1 MKTILEW
8 LKPGARVKR
17 YMILQIVSVGVLT
30 YCLVTLF
37 STYDLEPKMLIA
49 YIILLTLS
57 IFGALFS
64 FIVAQKNILYVS
76 LKNISRK
83 NKNIKVRKLLY
94 ADPKLKKAPKV
105 VIIGGGSGLAYVLKG
120 LKEFTSNITAIVNVS
135 EDDLSLSTA
144 MTPKETLT
152 PGDIRK
158 CISSLSTSEAEVAK
172 LLMYKNPELNL
183 KSHSVGNLIISSLID
198 ITGSFSK
205 AISSLS
211 EIFNLQG
218 NIYPVTT
225 DNLEICAGFENGE
238 IIVGKENIISRT
250 KKSGGQIKQIFLKD
264 GNIKSSPEVIDAIK
278 NANIIVFGP
287 GELYTSILSNLLIED
302 VSKAILRSKAKK
314 VYVSN
319 IMNQPGQTAGYTL
332 ARYINE
338 LERYIGKHV
347 IDYAI
352 VNNGVITEEMMKD
365 FNQEESYPV
374 KIDLENIQNRAI
386 SVIKEDLVLTAPGS
400 IIHDSDRLAEIIMAI
415 TKSKKIGKLN
425 IVKIK
430 RKHMQNER
438 KIRTSSKNKK
448 IKLKKSKDSTKI
460 SKNVKD
466 RITNQKENSIM
477 NMFENIKH
485 KAEGL
490 KKENNTKDKNSKKR
504 KGI

>member
-17 YMILQIVSVGVLT
+17 YMILQIVSVAVLT

-83 NKNIKVRKLLY
+83 NKNLKVRKLLY
-94 ADPKLKKAPKV
+94 FDPRLKKAPKV
-105 VIIGGGSGLAYVLKG
+105 VVIGGGSGLSYVLKG

-158 CISSLSTSEAEVAK
+158 CVAALSTSEAEVSK

-205 AISSLS
+205 AILQLS

-225 DNLEICAGFENGE
+225 DNLELCAGFENGE

-250 KKSGGQIKQIFLKD
+250 KKSSGQIKQIFLKD
-264 GNIKSSPEVIDAIK
+264 GNIKSSAEVIDAIK
-278 NANIIVFGP
+278 TANIIVFGP

-302 VSKAILRSKAKK
+302 VSKAILKSRAKK

-347 IDYAI
+347 LDYAI

-430 RKHMQNER
+430 RKHMENER
-438 KIRTSSKNKK
+438 KIRSKYKNSKIKIKKPTSSCGSKK
-448 IKLKKSKDSTKI
+448 RANATSTDKA
-460 SKNVKD
+460 KTQ
-466 RITNQKENSIM
+466 RENSIM
-477 NMFENIKH
+477 NMFDKIKS
-485 KAEGL
+485 KAEYL
-490 KKENNTKDKNSKKR
+490 KKETSSKDKMSK
-504 KGI
+504 

>member
-1 MKTILEW
+1 MKTIIEW

-17 YMILQIVSVGVLT
+17 YMILQIVSVAVLT
-30 YCLVTLF
+30 YCLVTLL

-57 IFGALFS
+57 IFGVLFS
-64 FIVAQKNILYVS
+64 FIIAQKNILYIS

-94 ADPKLKKAPKV
+94 SDPRLKKGPRIV
-105 VIIGGGSGLAYVLKG
+105 VIGGGSGLANVLKG
-120 LKEFTSNITAIVNVS
+120 LKEFTSNITAIVNIS

-158 CISSLSTSEAEVAK
+158 CVAALSTSESEVAK
-172 LLMYKNPELNL
+172 LLMYKSPELNL
-183 KSHSVGNLIISSLID
+183 KSHSVGNLVISSLID

-205 AISSLS
+205 AVSQLS
-211 EIFNLQG
+211 DIFKLQG

-238 IIVGKENIISRT
+238 IIVGKENIISKS
-250 KKSGGQIKQIFLKD
+250 KKTHGQIKQIFLKD
-264 GNIKSSPEVIDAIK
+264 GNVRASAEVIDAIK
-278 NANIIVFGP
+278 TANVIVFGP
-287 GELYTSILSNLLIED
+287 GELYTSILSNLLVDD
-302 VSKAILRSKAKK
+302 VAKAIIKSRAKK
-314 VYVSN
+314 VYISN
-319 IMNQPGQTAGYTL
+319 IMNQPGQTSGFTL
-332 ARYINE
+332 ARYVNE

-347 IDYAI
+347 LDYAI

-374 KIDLENIQNRAI
+374 TIDLQNIQNRAI
-386 SVIKEDLVLTAPGS
+386 SVIKEDFVLTAPGS
-400 IIHDSDRLAEIIMAI
+400 IIHDSDRIAEIIMAI

-430 RKHMQNER
+430 RKHIEKQR
-438 KIRTSSKNKK
+438 KLVIKQHLSKVLSKFSKNKK
-448 IKLKKSKDSTKI
+448 HSKSYKKEDEIKIVNKKKEQENKILNMAQKLKKKTEDSLNNNKKITK
-460 SKNVKD
+460 K
-466 RITNQKENSIM
+466 
-477 NMFENIKH
+477 
-485 KAEGL
+485 
-490 KKENNTKDKNSKKR
+490 
-504 KGI
+504 

>member
-1 MKTILEW
+1 MKTIIEW

-17 YMILQIVSVGVLT
+17 YMILQIVSVAVLT
-30 YCLVTLF
+30 YCLVTLL

-57 IFGALFS
+57 IFGVLFS
-64 FIVAQKNILYVS
+64 FIIAQKNILYIS

-94 ADPKLKKAPKV
+94 SDPRLKKGPRIV
-105 VIIGGGSGLAYVLKG
+105 VIGGGSGLANVLKG
-120 LKEFTSNITAIVNVS
+120 LKEFTSNITAIVNIS

-158 CISSLSTSEAEVAK
+158 CVAALSTSESEVAK
-172 LLMYKNPELNL
+172 LLMYKSPELNL
-183 KSHSVGNLIISSLID
+183 KSHSVGNLVISSLID

-205 AISSLS
+205 AVAQLS
-211 EIFNLQG
+211 DIFKLQG

-238 IIVGKENIISRT
+238 IIVGKENIISKS
-250 KKSGGQIKQIFLKD
+250 KKTHGQIKQIFLKD
-264 GNIKSSPEVIDAIK
+264 GNVRASAEVIDAIK
-278 NANIIVFGP
+278 TANVIVFGP
-287 GELYTSILSNLLIED
+287 GELYTSILSNLLVDD
-302 VSKAILRSKAKK
+302 VVKAIIKSRAKK
-314 VYVSN
+314 VYISN
-319 IMNQPGQTAGYTL
+319 IMNQPGQTSGFTL
-332 ARYINE
+332 ARYVNE

-347 IDYAI
+347 LDYAI

-374 KIDLENIQNRAI
+374 TIDLQNIQNRAI
-386 SVIKEDLVLTAPGS
+386 SVIKEDFVLTAPGS
-400 IIHDSDRLAEIIMAI
+400 IIHDSDRIAEIIMAI

-430 RKHMQNER
+430 RKHIEKQR
-438 KIRTSSKNKK
+438 KLVIKQHLSKVLSKFSKNKK
-448 IKLKKSKDSTKI
+448 HSKSYKKEDEIKIVNKKKEQENKILNMAQKLKKKTEDSLNNNKKITK
-460 SKNVKD
+460 K
-466 RITNQKENSIM
+466 
-477 NMFENIKH
+477 
-485 KAEGL
+485 
-490 KKENNTKDKNSKKR
+490 
-504 KGI
+504 

>member
-1 MKTILEW
+1 MKTIIEW

-17 YMILQIVSVGVLT
+17 YMILQIVSVAVLT
-30 YCLVTLF
+30 YCLVTLL

-57 IFGALFS
+57 IFGVLFS
-64 FIVAQKNILYVS
+64 FIIAQKNILYIS

-94 ADPKLKKAPKV
+94 SDPRLKKGPRIV
-105 VIIGGGSGLAYVLKG
+105 VIGGGSGLANVLKG
-120 LKEFTSNITAIVNVS
+120 LKEFTSNITAIVNIS

-158 CISSLSTSEAEVAK
+158 CIAALSTSESEVAK
-172 LLMYKNPELNL
+172 LLMYKSPELNL
-183 KSHSVGNLIISSLID
+183 KSHSVGNLVISSLID

-205 AISSLS
+205 AVAQLS
-211 EIFNLQG
+211 DIFKLQG

-238 IIVGKENIISRT
+238 IIVGKENIILKS
-250 KKSGGQIKQIFLKD
+250 KKTHGQIKQIFLKD
-264 GNIKSSPEVIDAIK
+264 GNVRASAEVIDAIK
-278 NANIIVFGP
+278 TANVIVFGP
-287 GELYTSILSNLLIED
+287 GELYTSILSNLLVDD
-302 VSKAILRSKAKK
+302 VAKAIIKSRAKK
-314 VYVSN
+314 VYISN
-319 IMNQPGQTAGYTL
+319 IMNQPGQTSGFTL
-332 ARYINE
+332 ARYVNE

-347 IDYAI
+347 LDYAI

-374 KIDLENIQNRAI
+374 TIDLQNIQNRAI
-386 SVIKEDLVLTAPGS
+386 SVIKEDFVLTAPGS
-400 IIHDSDRLAEIIMAI
+400 IIHDSDRIAEIIMAI

-430 RKHMQNER
+430 RKHIEKQR
-438 KIRTSSKNKK
+438 KLVIKQHLSKFLSKFSKNKK
-448 IKLKKSKDSTKI
+448 HSRNHKKEDEIKIVNKKKEQENKIINMAQKLKKKTEDSLKNNKKTTK
-460 SKNVKD
+460 K
-466 RITNQKENSIM
+466 
-477 NMFENIKH
+477 
-485 KAEGL
+485 
-490 KKENNTKDKNSKKR
+490 
-504 KGI
+504 

>member
-17 YMILQIVSVGVLT
+17 YMILQIVSVAVLT

-83 NKNIKVRKLLY
+83 NKNLKVRKLLY
-94 ADPKLKKAPKV
+94 SDPRLKKAPKV
-105 VIIGGGSGLAYVLKG
+105 VVIGGGSGLSYVLKG

-158 CISSLSTSEAEVAK
+158 CVAALSTSEAEVSK

-205 AISSLS
+205 AILQLS

-225 DNLEICAGFENGE
+225 DNLELCAGFENGE

-264 GNIKSSPEVIDAIK
+264 GNIKSSAEVIDAIK
-278 NANIIVFGP
+278 TANIIVFGP

-302 VSKAILRSKAKK
+302 VSKAILKSRAKK

-319 IMNQPGQTAGYTL
+319 IMHQPGQTAGYTL

-347 IDYAI
+347 LDYAI

-430 RKHMQNER
+430 RKHMENER
-438 KIRTSSKNKK
+438 KIRSKYKNSKIKIKKPTSSYGSKK
-448 IKLKKSKDSTKI
+448 RSDATSTDK
-460 SKNVKD
+460 VKTQ
-466 RITNQKENSIM
+466 RENSIM
-477 NMFENIKH
+477 NMFDKIKS
-485 KAEGL
+485 KAEYL
-490 KKENNTKDKNSKKR
+490 KKETSSKDKMSK
-504 KGI
+504 

>member
-17 YMILQIVSVGVLT
+17 DMILQIVSVAVLT

-83 NKNIKVRKLLY
+83 NKNLKVRKLLY
-94 ADPKLKKAPKV
+94 FDPRLKKAPKV
-105 VIIGGGSGLAYVLKG
+105 VVIGGGSGLSYVLKG

-158 CISSLSTSEAEVAK
+158 CVAALSTSEAEVSK

-205 AISSLS
+205 AILQLS

-225 DNLEICAGFENGE
+225 DNLELCAGFENGE

-250 KKSGGQIKQIFLKD
+250 KKSSGQIKQIFLKD
-264 GNIKSSPEVIDAIK
+264 GNIKSSAEVIDAIK
-278 NANIIVFGP
+278 TANIIVFGP

-302 VSKAILRSKAKK
+302 VSKAILKSRAKK

-347 IDYAI
+347 LDYAI

-430 RKHMQNER
+430 RKHMENER
-438 KIRTSSKNKK
+438 KIRSKYKNSKIKIKKPTSSCGSKK
-448 IKLKKSKDSTKI
+448 RANATSTDKA
-460 SKNVKD
+460 KTQ
-466 RITNQKENSIM
+466 RENSIM
-477 NMFENIKH
+477 NMFDKIKS
-485 KAEGL
+485 KAEYL
-490 KKENNTKDKNSKKR
+490 KKETSSKDKMSK
-504 KGI
+504 

>member
-17 YMILQIVSVGVLT
+17 YMILQIVSVAVLT

-83 NKNIKVRKLLY
+83 NKNLKVRKLLY
-94 ADPKLKKAPKV
+94 SDPRLKKAPKV
-105 VIIGGGSGLAYVLKG
+105 VVIGGGSGLSYVLKG

-158 CISSLSTSEAEVAK
+158 CVAALSTSEAEVSK

-205 AISSLS
+205 AILQLS

-225 DNLEICAGFENGE
+225 DNLELCAGFENGE

-264 GNIKSSPEVIDAIK
+264 GNIKSSAEVIDAIK
-278 NANIIVFGP
+278 TANIIVFGP

-302 VSKAILRSKAKK
+302 VSKAILKSRAKK

-347 IDYAI
+347 LDYAI

-430 RKHMQNER
+430 RKHMENER
-438 KIRTSSKNKK
+438 KIRSKYKNSKIKIKKPTSSYGSKK
-448 IKLKKSKDSTKI
+448 RADATSTDK
-460 SKNVKD
+460 VKTQ
-466 RITNQKENSIM
+466 RENSIM
-477 NMFENIKH
+477 NMFDKIKS
-485 KAEGL
+485 KAEYL
-490 KKENNTKDKNSKKR
+490 KKETSSKDKMSK
-504 KGI
+504 

>member
-17 YMILQIVSVGVLT
+17 YMILQIVSVAVLT

-83 NKNIKVRKLLY
+83 NKNLKVRKLLY
-94 ADPKLKKAPKV
+94 SDPRLKKAPKV
-105 VIIGGGSGLAYVLKG
+105 VVIGGGSGLSYVLKG

-158 CISSLSTSEAEVAK
+158 CVAALSTSEAEVSK

-205 AISSLS
+205 AILQLS

-225 DNLEICAGFENGE
+225 DNLELCAGFENGE

-250 KKSGGQIKQIFLKD
+250 KKSSGQIKQIFLKD
-264 GNIKSSPEVIDAIK
+264 GNIKSSAEVIDAIK
-278 NANIIVFGP
+278 TANIIVFGP

-302 VSKAILRSKAKK
+302 VSKAILKSRAKK

-347 IDYAI
+347 LDYAI

-430 RKHMQNER
+430 RKHMENER
-438 KIRTSSKNKK
+438 KIRSKYKNSKIKIKKPTSSYGSKK
-448 IKLKKSKDSTKI
+448 RADATSTDKA
-460 SKNVKD
+460 KTQ
-466 RITNQKENSIM
+466 RENSIM
-477 NMFENIKH
+477 NMFDKIKS
-485 KAEGL
+485 KAEYL
-490 KKENNTKDKNSKKR
+490 KKETSSKDKMSK
-504 KGI
+504 

>member
-1 MKTILEW
+1 MKTIIEW

-17 YMILQIVSVGVLT
+17 YMILQIVSVAVLT
-30 YCLVTLF
+30 YCLVTLL

-57 IFGALFS
+57 IFGVLFS
-64 FIVAQKNILYVS
+64 FIIAQKNILYIS

-94 ADPKLKKAPKV
+94 SDPRLKKGPRIV
-105 VIIGGGSGLAYVLKG
+105 VIGGGSGLANVLKG
-120 LKEFTSNITAIVNVS
+120 LKEFTSNITAIVNIS

-158 CISSLSTSEAEVAK
+158 CVAALSTSESEVAK
-172 LLMYKNPELNL
+172 LLMYKSPELNL
-183 KSHSVGNLIISSLID
+183 KSHSVGNLVISSLID

-205 AISSLS
+205 AVAQLS
-211 EIFNLQG
+211 DIFKLQG

-238 IIVGKENIISRT
+238 IIVGKENIISKS
-250 KKSGGQIKQIFLKD
+250 KKTHGQIKQIFLKD
-264 GNIKSSPEVIDAIK
+264 GNVRASAEVIDAIK
-278 NANIIVFGP
+278 TANVIVFGP
-287 GELYTSILSNLLIED
+287 GELYTSILSNLLVDD
-302 VSKAILRSKAKK
+302 VAKAIIKSRAKK
-314 VYVSN
+314 VYISN
-319 IMNQPGQTAGYTL
+319 IMNQPGQTSGFTL
-332 ARYINE
+332 ARYVNE

-347 IDYAI
+347 LDYAI

-374 KIDLENIQNRAI
+374 TIDLQNIQNRAI
-386 SVIKEDLVLTAPGS
+386 SVIKEDFVLTAPGS
-400 IIHDSDRLAEIIMAI
+400 IIHDSDRIAEIIMAI

-430 RKHMQNER
+430 RKHIEKQR
-438 KIRTSSKNKK
+438 KLVIKQHLSKVLSKFSKNKRHSKNYKKEDEIK
-448 IKLKKSKDSTKI
+448 IVNKKKEQENKILNMAQKLKKKTEDSLNNNKKITK
-460 SKNVKD
+460 K
-466 RITNQKENSIM
+466 
-477 NMFENIKH
+477 
-485 KAEGL
+485 
-490 KKENNTKDKNSKKR
+490 
-504 KGI
+504 